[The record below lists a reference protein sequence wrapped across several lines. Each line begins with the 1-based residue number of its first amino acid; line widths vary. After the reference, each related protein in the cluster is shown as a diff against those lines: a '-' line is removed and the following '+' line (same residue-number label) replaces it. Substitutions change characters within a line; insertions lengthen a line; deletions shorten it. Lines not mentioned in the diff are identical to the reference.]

1 MKSVTWNM
9 KQDIFIVTLLLF
21 LCLSCIVFKMKNCF
35 MRKISIPT
43 LFFFITT
50 VILALTL
57 LLGGKSRGKDFGY
70 DSSTVMSRISHIQEL
85 ALVKHNY
92 TGVIGFKDYK
102 KILNINIPLTDKYFL
117 LKYNGYLK
125 AGVDFSRIKINT
137 LTDSMVHVSIPRPE
151 IFDTVIDEG
160 SVQIYNES
168 ENAFNPIKISD
179 YNEALARE
187 KSIMINDAIKQG
199 ILTDATSQAKMVLTA
214 MLEEMGF
221 VDIKITEELVIP
233 QIR

>member
-1 MKSVTWNM
+1 MK
-9 KQDIFIVTLLLF
+9 
-21 LCLSCIVFKMKNCF
+21 
-35 MRKISIPT
+35 KISIPT
-43 LFFFITT
+43 LFFFLTT
-50 VILALTL
+50 VILAFTL
-57 LLGGKSRGKDFGY
+57 LVTNILTDKEVGY
-70 DSSTVMSRISHIQEL
+70 DSTTVMSRISHIQEL

-102 KILNINIPLTDKYFL
+102 RILNINIPLTDKYFL

-125 AGVDFSRIKINT
+125 AGVDFSRIKINA
-137 LTDSMVHVSIPRPE
+137 LTDSMVHVSIPKPE

-179 YNEALARE
+179 YNEALSRE
-187 KSIMINDAIKQG
+187 KNIMISDAVKQG
-199 ILTDATSQAKMVLTA
+199 ILKDATDQARMVLTA

-221 VDIKITEELVIP
+221 LDIRITEELIIP
-233 QIR
+233 QIK

>member
-1 MKSVTWNM
+1 
-9 KQDIFIVTLLLF
+9 
-21 LCLSCIVFKMKNCF
+21 

-43 LFFFITT
+43 LFFFLTT
-50 VILALTL
+50 VILAFTL
-57 LLGGKSRGKDFGY
+57 LIGGKSRNKDFGY

>member
-1 MKSVTWNM
+1 
-9 KQDIFIVTLLLF
+9 
-21 LCLSCIVFKMKNCF
+21 
-35 MRKISIPT
+35 
-43 LFFFITT
+43 
-50 VILALTL
+50 
-57 LLGGKSRGKDFGY
+57 
-70 DSSTVMSRISHIQEL
+70 
-85 ALVKHNY
+85 
-92 TGVIGFKDYK
+92 
-102 KILNINIPLTDKYFL
+102 
-117 LKYNGYLK
+117 
-125 AGVDFSRIKINT
+125 
-137 LTDSMVHVSIPRPE
+137 MVHVSIPRPE

>member
-1 MKSVTWNM
+1 
-9 KQDIFIVTLLLF
+9 
-21 LCLSCIVFKMKNCF
+21 

-43 LFFFITT
+43 LFFFLTT
-50 VILALTL
+50 LILAVTL
-57 LLGGKSRGKDFGY
+57 LVTGDKQSKEYGY

-125 AGVDFSRIKINT
+125 AGVDFSRVKINVIG
-137 LTDSMVHVSIPRPE
+137 DSAVHVSIPKPD
-151 IFDTVIDEG
+151 ILDTVIDEG

-179 YNEALARE
+179 YNEALTRE
-187 KSIMINDAIKQG
+187 KNIMISDAINQG
-199 ILTDATSQAKMVLTA
+199 ILTDATEQAKMALTA

-221 VDIKITEELVIP
+221 TEIKITEELVIP
-233 QIR
+233 QVR

>member
-1 MKSVTWNM
+1 
-9 KQDIFIVTLLLF
+9 
-21 LCLSCIVFKMKNCF
+21 

-179 YNEALARE
+179 
-187 KSIMINDAIKQG
+187 
-199 ILTDATSQAKMVLTA
+199 
-214 MLEEMGF
+214 
-221 VDIKITEELVIP
+221 
-233 QIR
+233 

>member
-1 MKSVTWNM
+1 
-9 KQDIFIVTLLLF
+9 
-21 LCLSCIVFKMKNCF
+21 

-50 VILALTL
+50 LILTVTL
-57 LLGGKSRGKDFGY
+57 LVTGDKQSKEYGY

-125 AGVDFSRIKINT
+125 AGVDFSRVKINVIG
-137 LTDSMVHVSIPRPE
+137 DSAVHVSIPKPD
-151 IFDTVIDEG
+151 ILDTVIDEG

-179 YNEALARE
+179 YNEALTRE
-187 KSIMINDAIKQG
+187 KNIMISDAINQG
-199 ILTDATSQAKMVLTA
+199 ILTDATEQAKMALTA

-221 VDIKITEELVIP
+221 TEIKITEELVIP
-233 QIR
+233 QVR

>member
-1 MKSVTWNM
+1 MK
-9 KQDIFIVTLLLF
+9 
-21 LCLSCIVFKMKNCF
+21 
-35 MRKISIPT
+35 KISIPT
-43 LFFFITT
+43 LFFFLTT
-50 VILALTL
+50 VILVFTL
-57 LLGGKSRGKDFGY
+57 LITNKLADKEVGY

-102 KILNINIPLTDKYFL
+102 RILNINIPLTDKYFL

-125 AGVDFSRIKINT
+125 AGVYFSRITINA
-137 LTDSMVHVSIPRPE
+137 LTDSMVHVSIPKPE

-179 YNEALARE
+179 YNEALSRE
-187 KSIMINDAIKQG
+187 KNIMISDAIKQG
-199 ILTDATSQAKMVLTA
+199 ILKDATDQARMVLTA

-221 VDIKITEELVIP
+221 IDIRITEELIIP
-233 QIR
+233 QIK

>member
-1 MKSVTWNM
+1 MK
-9 KQDIFIVTLLLF
+9 
-21 LCLSCIVFKMKNCF
+21 
-35 MRKISIPT
+35 KISIPT
-43 LFFFITT
+43 LFFFLTT
-50 VILALTL
+50 VILAFTL
-57 LLGGKSRGKDFGY
+57 LVTNKLTDKEVGY
-70 DSSTVMSRISHIQEL
+70 DSTTVMSRISHIQEL

-102 KILNINIPLTDKYFL
+102 RILNINIPLTDKYFL

-125 AGVDFSRIKINT
+125 AGVDFSRIKINA
-137 LTDSMVHVSIPRPE
+137 LTDSMVHVSIPKPE

-179 YNEALARE
+179 YNEALSRE
-187 KSIMINDAIKQG
+187 KNIMISDAVKQG
-199 ILTDATSQAKMVLTA
+199 ILKDATDQARMVLTA

-221 VDIKITEELVIP
+221 IDIRITEELIIP
-233 QIR
+233 QIK

>member
-1 MKSVTWNM
+1 
-9 KQDIFIVTLLLF
+9 
-21 LCLSCIVFKMKNCF
+21 

>member
-1 MKSVTWNM
+1 
-9 KQDIFIVTLLLF
+9 
-21 LCLSCIVFKMKNCF
+21 

-43 LFFFITT
+43 LFFFLTT
-50 VILALTL
+50 LILSITL
-57 LLGGKSRGKDFGY
+57 LVTGDKQRKQYGY

-125 AGVDFSRIKINT
+125 AGVDFSRVKINVIG
-137 LTDSMVHVSIPRPE
+137 DSAVHVSIPKPD
-151 IFDTVIDEG
+151 ILDTVIDEG

-179 YNEALARE
+179 YNEALTRE
-187 KSIMINDAIKQG
+187 KNIMISDAINQG
-199 ILTDATSQAKMVLTA
+199 ILTDATEQAKMVLRT

-221 VDIKITEELVIP
+221 ADIKITEELVIP
-233 QIR
+233 QVR

>member
-1 MKSVTWNM
+1 
-9 KQDIFIVTLLLF
+9 
-21 LCLSCIVFKMKNCF
+21 

-50 VILALTL
+50 LILTVTL
-57 LLGGKSRGKDFGY
+57 LVTGDKQSKEYGY

-125 AGVDFSRIKINT
+125 AGVDFSRVKINVIG
-137 LTDSMVHVSIPRPE
+137 DSAVHVSIPKPD
-151 IFDTVIDEG
+151 ILDTVIDEG

-179 YNEALARE
+179 YNEALTRE
-187 KSIMINDAIKQG
+187 KNIMISDAINQG
-199 ILTDATSQAKMVLTA
+199 ILTDATEQAKMALTA

-221 VDIKITEELVIP
+221 TEIKITEELVIP

>member
-1 MKSVTWNM
+1 
-9 KQDIFIVTLLLF
+9 
-21 LCLSCIVFKMKNCF
+21 

-50 VILALTL
+50 VILAISL
-57 LLGGKSRGKDFGY
+57 LIIGSNREKEYGY

-102 KILNINIPLTDKYFL
+102 RILNINIPLTDKYFL

-125 AGVDFSRIKINT
+125 AGVDFSRVKINV
-137 LTDSMVHVSIPRPE
+137 LGDSTVHVSIPKPD
-151 IFDTVIDEG
+151 ILDTVIDES

-179 YNEALARE
+179 YNEALVRE
-187 KSIMINDAIKQG
+187 KNVMIRDAVNQG
-199 ILTDATSQAKMVLTA
+199 ILTDATEQAKMVLTT

-221 VDIKITEELVIP
+221 SDIKITEELVIP

>member
-1 MKSVTWNM
+1 
-9 KQDIFIVTLLLF
+9 
-21 LCLSCIVFKMKNCF
+21 

-137 LTDSMVHVSIPRPE
+137 LTDSLVHVSIPRPE
-151 IFDTVIDEG
+151 IVDTVIDEG
-160 SVQIYNES
+160 WGQIYNES

>member
-1 MKSVTWNM
+1 
-9 KQDIFIVTLLLF
+9 
-21 LCLSCIVFKMKNCF
+21 

-43 LFFFITT
+43 LFFFLTT
-50 VILALTL
+50 VILVFTL
-57 LLGGKSRGKDFGY
+57 LTSNKIRDKEFGY

-125 AGVDFSRIKINT
+125 AGVDFSRIKINV
-137 LTDSMVHVSIPRPE
+137 LTDSMVHVSIPKPE
-151 IFDTVIDEG
+151 IFDTVIEEG

-179 YNEALARE
+179 YNEALSRE
-187 KSIMINDAIKQG
+187 KDIMINDAIKQG
-199 ILTDATSQAKMVLTA
+199 ILKDATDQAKMVLTA

-221 VDIKITEELVIP
+221 AEIKITEELVIP
-233 QIR
+233 QVK

>member
-1 MKSVTWNM
+1 MK
-9 KQDIFIVTLLLF
+9 
-21 LCLSCIVFKMKNCF
+21 
-35 MRKISIPT
+35 KISIPT
-43 LFFFITT
+43 LFFFLTT
-50 VILALTL
+50 VILAFTL
-57 LLGGKSRGKDFGY
+57 LVTNKLTDKEVEY
-70 DSSTVMSRISHIQEL
+70 DSTTVMSRISHIQEL

-102 KILNINIPLTDKYFL
+102 RILNINIPLTDKYFL

-125 AGVDFSRIKINT
+125 AGVDFSRIKINA
-137 LTDSMVHVSIPRPE
+137 LTDSMVHVSIPKPE

-179 YNEALARE
+179 YNEALSRE
-187 KSIMINDAIKQG
+187 KNIMISDAVKQG
-199 ILTDATSQAKMVLTA
+199 ILKDATDQARMVLTA

-221 VDIKITEELVIP
+221 LDIRITEELIIP
-233 QIR
+233 QIK

>member
-1 MKSVTWNM
+1 
-9 KQDIFIVTLLLF
+9 
-21 LCLSCIVFKMKNCF
+21 

-43 LFFFITT
+43 LFFFLTT
-50 VILALTL
+50 LILAVTL
-57 LLGGKSRGKDFGY
+57 LVTGDKQRKQYGY

-85 ALVKHNY
+85 ALVKHSY

-125 AGVDFSRIKINT
+125 AGVDFSRVKINVIG
-137 LTDSMVHVSIPRPE
+137 DSAVHVSIPKPD
-151 IFDTVIDEG
+151 ILDTVIDEG

-179 YNEALARE
+179 YNEALTRE
-187 KSIMINDAIKQG
+187 KNIMISDAINQG
-199 ILTDATSQAKMVLTA
+199 ILTDATEQAKMALTA

-221 VDIKITEELVIP
+221 TEIKITEELVIP
-233 QIR
+233 QVR

>member
-1 MKSVTWNM
+1 MK
-9 KQDIFIVTLLLF
+9 
-21 LCLSCIVFKMKNCF
+21 
-35 MRKISIPT
+35 KISIPT
-43 LFFFITT
+43 LFFFLTT
-50 VILALTL
+50 VILVFTL
-57 LLGGKSRGKDFGY
+57 LITNKLADKEVGY

-102 KILNINIPLTDKYFL
+102 RILNINIPLTDKYFL

-125 AGVDFSRIKINT
+125 AGVDFSRIKINA
-137 LTDSMVHVSIPRPE
+137 LTDSMVHVSIPKPE

-179 YNEALARE
+179 YNEALSRE
-187 KSIMINDAIKQG
+187 KNIMISDAVKQG
-199 ILTDATSQAKMVLTA
+199 ILKDATDQARMVLTA

-221 VDIKITEELVIP
+221 IDIRITEELIIP
-233 QIR
+233 QVK

>member
-1 MKSVTWNM
+1 MKKV
-9 KQDIFIVTLLLF
+9 
-21 LCLSCIVFKMKNCF
+21 
-35 MRKISIPT
+35 SIPT
-43 LFFFITT
+43 VFFFLTT
-50 VILALTL
+50 VILAITMLINSRLTD
-57 LLGGKSRGKDFGY
+57 RVVVY
-70 DSSTVMSRISHIQEL
+70 DSSTVMSRITHIQEL

-102 KILNINIPLTDKYFL
+102 KVLNINIPLTEKYFL

-125 AGVDFSRIKINT
+125 AGVDFSRIKINA
-137 LTDSMVHVSIPRPE
+137 LTDSLVHVSIPKPE

>member
-1 MKSVTWNM
+1 
-9 KQDIFIVTLLLF
+9 
-21 LCLSCIVFKMKNCF
+21 

-43 LFFFITT
+43 LFFFVTT
-50 VILALTL
+50 IILTFTL
-57 LLGGKSRGKDFGY
+57 LVTNKSGEKDFGY
-70 DSSTVMSRISHIQEL
+70 DSSTVLSRITHIQEL

-125 AGVDFSRIKINT
+125 AGVDFSRIKINA
-137 LTDSMVHVSIPRPE
+137 LTDTLVHVSIPKPE
-151 IFDTVIDEG
+151 IFDTVIDEK

-187 KSIMINDAIKQG
+187 KSVMINDAINQG
-199 ILTDATSQAKMVLTA
+199 ILKDATEQAKMVLTA

-221 VDIKITEELVIP
+221 AEIKITEELVIP
-233 QIR
+233 QVR

>member
-1 MKSVTWNM
+1 MK
-9 KQDIFIVTLLLF
+9 
-21 LCLSCIVFKMKNCF
+21 
-35 MRKISIPT
+35 KISIPT
-43 LFFFITT
+43 LFFFLTT
-50 VILALTL
+50 VILVFTL
-57 LLGGKSRGKDFGY
+57 LITNKLADKEVGY

-102 KILNINIPLTDKYFL
+102 RILNINIPLTDKYFL

-125 AGVDFSRIKINT
+125 AGVDFSRITINA
-137 LTDSMVHVSIPRPE
+137 LTDSMVHVSIPKPE

-179 YNEALARE
+179 YNEALSRE
-187 KSIMINDAIKQG
+187 KNIMISDAVKQG
-199 ILTDATSQAKMVLTA
+199 ILKDATDQARMVLTA

-221 VDIKITEELVIP
+221 LDIRITEELIIP
-233 QIR
+233 QIK